1 MSHNHSESQE
11 IIITLKTRFRIN
23 FSHQKLHTR
32 NIFNNFLEMLKC
44 QHSNCEFQVT
54 EEFHFALHNNLNHTV
69 FRTIPMQNL
78 INQILTELISSNDST
93 LEIKLTR
100 SDFLKPSP
108 NTSPKKIQ
116 KSSPEIKEENKT
128 EPKRLEQKK
137 SRLIHNSRLSSGNI
151 TQVRTDFFL
160 GFQRSPFSY
169 MDHIIWA
176 ISNESYSMS
185 HIK

>member
-1 MSHNHSESQE
+1 
-11 IIITLKTRFRIN
+11 
-23 FSHQKLHTR
+23 
-32 NIFNNFLEMLKC
+32 MLKC
-44 QHSNCEFQVT
+44 QHPKCEFEVT

-100 SDFLKPSP
+100 SDFLRASP
-108 NTSPKKIQ
+108 NSSPKKIQ

-151 TQVRTDFFL
+151 TQVRVGFL
-160 GFQRSPFSY
+160 EGFQMSPFPY
-169 MDHIIWA
+169 MD
-176 ISNESYSMS
+176 N
-185 HIK
+185 IKCTIHNGPYNMVHTKQLPN

>member
-1 MSHNHSESQE
+1 
-11 IIITLKTRFRIN
+11 
-23 FSHQKLHTR
+23 
-32 NIFNNFLEMLKC
+32 MLKC
-44 QHSNCEFQVT
+44 QHSNCEFEVT

-100 SDFLKPSP
+100 SDFLKASP

-160 GFQRSPFSY
+160 GFQMSLFSY

-176 ISNESYSMS
+176 ISNEPYYMA
-185 HIK
+185 HIV